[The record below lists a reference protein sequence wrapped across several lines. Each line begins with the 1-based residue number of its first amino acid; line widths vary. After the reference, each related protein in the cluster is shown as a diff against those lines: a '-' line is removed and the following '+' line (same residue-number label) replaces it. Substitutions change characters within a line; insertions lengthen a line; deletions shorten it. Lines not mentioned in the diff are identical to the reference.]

1 VNAYGSNV
9 HEDAWSERPPGVD
22 VLDRGLLEQID
33 ELLLPYRKRAADADD
48 HYVNFNFRAEID
60 RQRGPPDKTGV
71 LLILDSPD
79 FSLTRAASFEKG
91 CSYVRIE
98 STEEAAFYHLSARL
112 PELINAA
119 GE

>member
-1 VNAYGSNV
+1 M
-9 HEDAWSERPPGVD
+9 
-22 VLDRGLLEQID
+22 LDRGLLEQID